1 MLNNTKIALF
11 IRKLK
16 TFQKIAQSQRFDP
29 KNCRFEG
36 LDLVVSNLAS
46 FCQNSNL
53 NFSKPKIIFK
63 ISEHQNAKYQYK
75 YELQSSSS

>member
-16 TFQKIAQSQRFDP
+16 TFQTIAQSQRFDP

-36 LDLVVSNLAS
+36 LNLVVSNLAS
-46 FCQNSNL
+46 FYQNSNFI
-53 NFSKPKIIFK
+53 FSKPKIIFQNFGTPK
-63 ISEHQNAKYQYK
+63 YRISVQVRTVIIII
-75 YELQSSSS
+75 